1 MCWKKRRTVT
11 VVHPLCW
18 VSRYVIRLVDAGA
31 TNRLNVPLVVLQ
43 GLMQWEASFSSCYQR
58 DDVFTCVCFNIIISI
73 SGSEWFFGSWW
84 RRKKSGTLGWP
95 VSLIECNLFLFFS
108 HFYFSKHIWQ
118 QNRRKMMK
126 NKTVW
131 MIVKQFN
138 NFSCYSGGHKSRVI
152 SNALLYTVNNIV
164 TTHVWYITF

>member
-1 MCWKKRRTVT
+1 MQGHQPAKCATG
-11 VVHPLCW
+11 
-18 VSRYVIRLVDAGA
+18 GA
-31 TNRLNVPLVVLQ
+31 
-43 GLMQWEASFSSCYQR
+43 
-58 DDVFTCVCFNIIISI
+58 
-73 SGSEWFFGSWW
+73 SGSDAVRGIFFQLLPKRLCFHLRLFQHFHQHLREWVIFWVLM
-84 RRKKSGTLGWP
+84 KKKKIRPIRVAG
-95 VSLIECNLFLFFS
+95 VSDWVQFVSVFS
-108 HFYFSKHIWQ
+108 NFYFSKHIWQ

>member
-1 MCWKKRRTVT
+1 MQGHQPAKCATGGASGSDAVRGIFFQLLPKRWCFHLRLFQHFHQHLREWVIFWVLMKKR
-11 VVHPLCW
+11 
-18 VSRYVIRLVDAGA
+18 
-31 TNRLNVPLVVLQ
+31 
-43 GLMQWEASFSSCYQR
+43 
-58 DDVFTCVCFNIIISI
+58 
-73 SGSEWFFGSWW
+73 
-84 RRKKSGTLGWP
+84 KSGPLGWP